1 MSIVRFAIALIVG
14 TLVLLVLGFI
24 LYAMVFTG
32 YFAGNAEPGAASVA
46 KDPPEMLFIYL
57 SELILAVLLCL
68 VIGCWAGVS
77 GAVAGLRTGAVFG
90 FLMSLAISMM
100 FYGTVNY
107 MNLQATLFDV
117 VLTTLRVAVAG
128 AVIGMVLR
136 RKQPAGSAAGP
147 AVAVNS

>member
-1 MSIVRFAIALIVG
+1 MRIVRFAMAIFAG

-32 YFAGNAEPGAASVA
+32 YFAANAEPGAAAVA
-46 KDPPEMLFIYL
+46 KDPPDMPFIYL

-68 VIGCWAGVS
+68 VIGRWADVS
-77 GAVAGLRTGAVFG
+77 GAVAGFRTGAVFG
-90 FLMSLAISMM
+90 FLLSLAISMM

-107 MNLQATLFDV
+107 MNLEATLLDV
-117 VLTTLRVAVAG
+117 VLTTVRVALAG

-136 RKQPAGSAAGP
+136 RKRSAESQPLPAGTQ
-147 AVAVNS
+147 

>member
-1 MSIVRFAIALIVG
+1 MSIVRFTIALIVG
-14 TLVLLVLGFI
+14 TLILLVLGFI

-32 YFAGNAEPGAASVA
+32 YFAANAEPGASAVA

-57 SELILAVLLCL
+57 SELILAALLCL

-77 GAVAGLRTGAVFG
+77 GAIAGFRTGAVFG
-90 FLMSLAISMM
+90 FLLSLAISLM

-117 VLTTLRVAVAG
+117 VLTTVRVAVAG

-136 RKQPAGSAAGP
+136 RR
-147 AVAVNS
+147 

>member
-1 MSIVRFAIALIVG
+1 MSIVRFVMALIVG

-32 YFAGNAEPGAASVA
+32 YFAANAEPGAGAVA

-57 SELILAVLLCL
+57 SELILAALLCL

-77 GAVAGLRTGAVFG
+77 GAIAGFRTGAVFG
-90 FLMSLAISMM
+90 FLMSLAISLM

-117 VLTTLRVAVAG
+117 VLTTVRVALAG

-136 RKQPAGSAAGP
+136 RKQPTGSPAAVSG
-147 AVAVNS
+147 